1 MKHDQIRLFFMSMYK
16 KQWYEINKNIY
27 TQKISSEEN
36 VLHNNS
42 HLEMLRSVR
51 AILTADLIADT
62 C

>member
-1 MKHDQIRLFFMSMYK
+1 MKHDQIKLFFLSMYK

-42 HLEMLRSVR
+42 HLEMLRSVT
-51 AILTADLIADT
+51 ATLTADLIADT

>member
-1 MKHDQIRLFFMSMYK
+1 MKHDQIKLFFLSMYK

-42 HLEMLRSVR
+42 HLEMLGQLQQS
-51 AILTADLIADT
+51 
-62 C
+62 